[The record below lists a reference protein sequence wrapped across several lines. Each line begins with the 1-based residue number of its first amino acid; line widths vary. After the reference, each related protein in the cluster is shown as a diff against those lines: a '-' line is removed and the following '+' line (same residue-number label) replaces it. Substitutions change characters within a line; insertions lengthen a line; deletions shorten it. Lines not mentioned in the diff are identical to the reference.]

1 MRPFRLQA
9 VLDYRKRVEDEARK
23 SFLLCLEE
31 QRACA
36 AQKEQK
42 EHEAQRLHTEL
53 QEAKTNEVLLPEVM
67 LYEECIAAKKRE
79 LLEFEQKIRE
89 LENEAEVKNEA
100 LLQASRDKKVLEL
113 VKERQE
119 KEERAKRVHKENTFL
134 DELSMLSFGG
144 KE

>member
-67 LYEECIAAKKRE
+67 LYEECIAAIKRE
-79 LLEFEQKIRE
+79 LLEFEQKIRSLKLKGE
-89 LENEAEVKNEA
+89 QKNQA
-100 LLQASRDKKVLEL
+100 LVQASQEKRVLEL
-113 VKERQE
+113 LKEKREEEARE
-119 KEERAKRVHKENTFL
+119 KLRHLENTFL
-134 DELSMLSFGG
+134 DEIAVLGHG
-144 KE
+144 VRK

>member
-9 VLDYRKRVEDEARK
+9 VLDYRKRVENEARK

-42 EHEAQRLHTEL
+42 EHEAQRLHMEL

-67 LYEECIAAKKRE
+67 LYEECIASKKRE
-79 LLEFEQKIRE
+79 ILEFEQKIRSLKLKGE
-89 LENEAEVKNEA
+89 QKNQV
-100 LLQASRDKKVLEL
+100 LVRASQEKRALEL
-113 VKERQE
+113 LKEKREE
-119 KEERAKRVHKENTFL
+119 KAREKLRHLENTFL
-134 DELSMLSFGG
+134 DEIAVLGHG
-144 KE
+144 VRK

>member
-23 SFLLCLEE
+23 YFLLCLEE

-42 EHEAQRLHTEL
+42 EHEAQRLHMEF

-79 LLEFEQKIRE
+79 LLEFEQKIRSLKLKGE
-89 LENEAEVKNEA
+89 QKNRV
-100 LLQASRDKKVLEL
+100 LVRASQEKRVLEL
-113 VKERQE
+113 LKEKREEEAKE
-119 KEERAKRVHKENTFL
+119 KQRHLENAFL
-134 DELSMLSFGG
+134 DEIAVLGHG
-144 KE
+144 VRK